1 MRQMIAARGKDNVV
15 GVDPGAVFGIADDIL
30 KEILQSIALQME
42 KYLRVSFVMNLDNVI
57 LSKDVSSLDII
68 DLAL

>member
-1 MRQMIAARGKDNVV
+1 MEKDNVV

>member
-1 MRQMIAARGKDNVV
+1 MIAARGKDNVV